1 MPGPE
6 AGTQFPHVV
15 PDLFDADRA
24 AGRVASGLRVAE
36 LIELDVVDLAGDWKL
51 GTGGG

>member
-6 AGTQFPHVV
+6 VGTQFPDVV
-15 PDLFDADRA
+15 PDLFDADWT
-24 AGRVASGLRVAE
+24 AGRVAASLRVAE

>member
-6 AGTQFPHVV
+6 AGTQFPDVV
-15 PDLFDADRA
+15 SDLLNADGT
-24 AGRVASGLRVAE
+24 AGGVASSLRVAE
-36 LIELDVVDLAGDWKL
+36 LVELDVVDLAGDWKL